1 MLEGFVGTLLRAA
14 QVHTGQPSIG
24 YTKVKWSDNV
34 HIHCYESDP
43 MAFPVLKSLR
53 RSSNQSK
60 KRFRNECEAV
70 NSNRLQAKNNIL
82 KLYCSLL
89 PRLQRY
95 DLQNMSTA
103 DMESKLI
110 QIIEEMDCL
119 RRVDPGTGDFC
130 KCTKYT
136 NLEIRLLLLLEALDC
151 LTRKAYIESL
161 PSTPDDIDN
170 RRCFLFF

>member
-1 MLEGFVGTLLRAA
+1 MLAIFLRAA
-14 QVHTGQPSIG
+14 QVHTGQRSIG
-24 YTKVKWSDNV
+24 YAKVKWSENV
-34 HIHCYESDP
+34 HVHCYESDP
-43 MAFPVLKSLR
+43 TAFHVSKPLR
-53 RSSNQSK
+53 RSSSQPK

-110 QIIEEMDCL
+110 QITEEMDSL
-119 RRVDPGTGDFC
+119 RRVDSDTGDFC

-161 PSTPDDIDN
+161 PSIPDDIDN
-170 RRCFLFF
+170 RGCFLFF